1 MENSKGNNKGI
12 KRGEDEI
19 SAEAGDF
26 HERTKPAD
34 DSFKTSPRKHRL
46 GWETPLDEQMHD
58 DNKLSA
64 TDEEGD

>member
-1 MENSKGNNKGI
+1 MENNKDI
-12 KRGEDEI
+12 KKQEHEI
-19 SAEAGDF
+19 NAESGDF
-26 HERTKPAD
+26 NERYKPAD

-64 TDEEGD
+64 ADEEGD